1 MAVVHRVSPT
11 LTFSLAFTLSLKSL
25 IFLSLPLHHKHPS
38 LSTRRI
44 RAVPYIVSLKR
55 SKKLQKRLFAEMANP
70 RWRSQTSGYETMIRA
85 AKIAFCFLGIL
96 SFGAAARVAVPA
108 AIGALASALPG
119 SLSFLR
125 SWIAPPYLLVA
136 IHFIVLVIWKLSEQQ
151 QQQHHHHSEQWK
163 AQERK
168 TEPENP
174 RKIECF
180 EPIPDAS
187 LLRTPSP
194 EICRDEISISPKTAA
209 AVPGPELGES
219 SSSDASCLTKESDE
233 RSMASSVFL
242 AKEIVE
248 PESKSSIAVAE
259 AEDVPAA
266 AGKAGMEDVSMN
278 ATWKAI
284 MEKPSRAAAE
294 RAAKRPEEAPPSA
307 SHDEL
312 NRRIEAFI
320 KKNYEQIRLPS
331 SRRRQLDMAIDTS
344 Y

>member
-1 MAVVHRVSPT
+1 
-11 LTFSLAFTLSLKSL
+11 
-25 IFLSLPLHHKHPS
+25 
-38 LSTRRI
+38 
-44 RAVPYIVSLKR
+44 
-55 SKKLQKRLFAEMANP
+55 MANP
-70 RWRSQTSGYETMIRA
+70 RWRSQTSGYETMILA

-108 AIGALASALPG
+108 AIGALASALLPG

-136 IHFIVLVIWKLSEQQ
+136 IHFIVLVIWKLSEQ

-294 RAAKRPEEAPPSA
+294 RAARRPEEAPPSA

>member
-1 MAVVHRVSPT
+1 
-11 LTFSLAFTLSLKSL
+11 
-25 IFLSLPLHHKHPS
+25 
-38 LSTRRI
+38 
-44 RAVPYIVSLKR
+44 
-55 SKKLQKRLFAEMANP
+55 
-70 RWRSQTSGYETMIRA
+70 MILA
-85 AKIAFCFLGIL
+85 AKIAFCFLGVL
-96 SFGAAARVAVPA
+96 SFGGAARVAVPA

-151 QQQHHHHSEQWK
+151 QHHHHHSEQWK

-180 EPIPDAS
+180 ETIPDAS

-219 SSSDASCLTKESDE
+219 SSSDASCLTKESDK

-248 PESKSSIAVAE
+248 PESKSSIAVS
-259 AEDVPAA
+259 EDVPAA

-284 MEKPSRAAAE
+284 MEKPSRAA
-294 RAAKRPEEAPPSA
+294 RRPEESPPSA
-307 SHDEL
+307 SHEEL
-312 NRRIEAFI
+312 NRRFEDFI

>member
-1 MAVVHRVSPT
+1 
-11 LTFSLAFTLSLKSL
+11 
-25 IFLSLPLHHKHPS
+25 
-38 LSTRRI
+38 
-44 RAVPYIVSLKR
+44 
-55 SKKLQKRLFAEMANP
+55 MANP
-70 RWRSQTSGYETMIRA
+70 RWSSQTSGHETMILA

-96 SFGAAARVAVPA
+96 SFCAAARVAVPA
-108 AIGALASALPG
+108 AIEALASALPG

-136 IHFIVLVIWKLSEQQ
+136 IHFIILVIWKLSEQQ
-151 QQQHHHHSEQWK
+151 QQQQHHHHTEQWE
-163 AQERK
+163 AHERT
-168 TEPENP
+168 TESENP
-174 RKIECF
+174 RKFECF
-180 EPIPDAS
+180 EPILDAS
-187 LLRTPSP
+187 LLRTASP
-194 EICRDEISISPKTAA
+194 EICRAERSISPRTA

-259 AEDVPAA
+259 AEDARPA
-266 AGKAGMEDVSMN
+266 AGKARMEDVSVN

-284 MEKPSRAAAE
+284 MEKSSRVAAE
-294 RAAKRPEEAPPSA
+294 RAARQPEMSPSAA

-312 NRRIEAFI
+312 NRRFENFI

-331 SRRRQLDMAIDTS
+331 SRRQQLDMAIDTS